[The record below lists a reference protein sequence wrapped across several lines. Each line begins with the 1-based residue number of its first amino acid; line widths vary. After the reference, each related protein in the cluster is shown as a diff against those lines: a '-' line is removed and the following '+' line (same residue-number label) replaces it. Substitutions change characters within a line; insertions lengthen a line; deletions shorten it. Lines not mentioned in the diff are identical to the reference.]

1 MTVRFGFGLITCQR
15 YPGDARSDTELYGQ
29 AIDLAALAEDLG
41 FDSVWVSEHHFV
53 DDAYLP
59 SLLPLCAAI
68 AARTARVQIGTAL
81 LLAPMYDAIRLAE
94 DAAVVDLISG
104 GRLIL
109 GLGLGWR
116 EEEFEVLGVPIGERA
131 ARMED
136 TVTVLRQAWSGA
148 PVTGGS
154 TISYPGP
161 YVTPAPHAPGGPP
174 VWIGAISPP
183 AVTRAGRIADGFMAT
198 SPSEEGFAR
207 RIGWA
212 RDGLALAGRDGAE
225 FALSAHLPAFPWE
238 GDPEEAWEAVR
249 PFAHYVSWKYDD
261 MEDARARTGP
271 RPRSRRRS
279 GPKRRS
285 CFADGRWSGRRSRWR
300 TGSPAWPVLP
310 TATCTSSPACTGPG
324 CRSTGSARR
333 CACSRRPSSRA
344 SVPRLT
350 RRAGHA

>member
-15 YPGDARSDTELYGQ
+15 YPGDARTDTELYAQ
-29 AIDLAALAEDLG
+29 AIDLAVEAEDLG
-41 FDSVWVSEHHFV
+41 FDSVWVSEHHFL
-53 DDAYLP
+53 DDAYVP

-68 AARTARVQIGTAL
+68 AARTSRVQIGTAL
-81 LLAPMYDAIRLAE
+81 LLAPLYEAIRLAE

-116 EEEFEVLGVPIGERA
+116 EEEFEVLGVPMDERA

-136 TVTVLRQAWSGA
+136 TVAVLKQAWSGA
-148 PVTGGS
+148 PVTGGPV
-154 TISYPGP
+154 ISYPGP

-207 RIGWA
+207 RIAWA
-212 RDGLALAGRDGAE
+212 RDGLALAGRDRAA
-225 FALSAHLPAFPWE
+225 FALSAHLPVFPWE
-238 GDPEEAWEAVR
+238 GSADEAWGAIR

-261 MEDARARTGP
+261 MEDARARTGAP
-271 RPRSRRRS
+271 PAPPPLTPEQEEQLRRRTLA
-279 GPKRRS
+279 GPPETVAEAIGRLARL
-285 CFADGRWSGRRSRWR
+285 ADGDLHFIARLY
-300 TGSPAWPVLP
+300 WPGMPIDRQRETMRLFAETVAP
-310 TATCTSSPACTGPG
+310 SVRAA
-324 CRSTGSARR
+324 SA
-333 CACSRRPSSRA
+333 
-344 SVPRLT
+344 
-350 RRAGHA
+350 

>member
-15 YPGDARSDTELYGQ
+15 YPGDARTDTELYAQ
-29 AIDLAALAEDLG
+29 AIDLAVEAEDLG
-41 FDSVWVSEHHFV
+41 FNSVWVSEHHFV

-59 SLLPLCAAI
+59 ALLPLCAAI

-116 EEEFEVLGVPIGERA
+116 EEEFEVLGVPMGERA

-136 TVTVLRQAWSGA
+136 TVAVLKQAWSGA

-154 TISYPGP
+154 TIAYPGA
-161 YVTPAPHAPGGPP
+161 YVTPSPHAPGGPP

-207 RIGWA
+207 RMGWA
-212 RDGLALAGRDGAE
+212 RDGLALAGRDGAD
-225 FALSAHLPAFPWE
+225 FALSAHLPAYPCE
-238 GDPEEAWEAVR
+238 GNPEEAWAAGR

-271 RPRSRRRS
+271 PPEPPPLGADEEKPLRRRTLV
-279 GPKRRS
+279 GPPEAVAERIARLARL
-285 CFADGRWSGRRSRWR
+285 ADGDLHFIARLY
-300 TGSPAWPVLP
+300 WPGMPLERQREAMRLFAETV
-310 TATCTSSPACTGPG
+310 A
-324 CRSTGSARR
+324 
-333 CACSRRPSSRA
+333 PSVRA
-344 SVPRLT
+344 SL
-350 RRAGHA
+350 A

>member
-15 YPGDARSDTELYGQ
+15 YPGDARTDTDLYAQ
-29 AIDLAALAEDLG
+29 AIDLAVEAEDLG

-68 AARTARVQIGTAL
+68 AARTSRVQIGTAL
-81 LLAPMYDAIRLAE
+81 LLAPLYEAIRLAE

-116 EEEFEVLGVPIGERA
+116 EEEFEVLGVPMDERA

-136 TVTVLRQAWSGA
+136 TVTVLKQAWSGT
-148 PVTGGS
+148 PVTGGD

-161 YVTPAPHAPGGPP
+161 YVTPSPHEPGGPP
-174 VWIGAISPP
+174 VWIGGIGPR
-183 AVTRAGRIADGFMAT
+183 AVMRAGRIADGFMAT
-198 SPSEEGFAR
+198 SPSEQGFAR
-207 RIGWA
+207 RVSWV
-212 RDGLALAGRDGAE
+212 RDGLGLAGRDGAG
-225 FALSAHLPAFPWE
+225 FALSAHLPVYPRE
-238 GDPEEAWEAVR
+238 GDPDEAWEAVR

-271 RPRSRRRS
+271 APAPPPLDAEEEGRLRRRTLV
-279 GPKRRS
+279 GPPEVVAEGIGRLARVAEGELHFIARLYWPGMPFERQREAMRL
-285 CFADGRWSGRRSRWR
+285 FAE
-300 TGSPAWPVLP
+300 AIV
-310 TATCTSSPACTGPG
+310 
-324 CRSTGSARR
+324 
-333 CACSRRPSSRA
+333 PSVRA
-344 SVPRLT
+344 SF
-350 RRAGHA
+350 A